1 MDGSG
6 TRLLCVIVP
15 CFDEEQVVEAI
26 HAELKRVLDLLP
38 RWRYLIYFVDDGSR
52 DSTRARLRA
61 LERLDDS
68 TRVLALSRNF
78 GHQIAITA
86 GLDHAERRADAVLVM
101 DADLENPPS
110 LIPALLEQFERGHDV
125 VMGVRE
131 TGRVV
136 GWWRRG
142 LSRAFYAVFNR
153 VSDVSIVSGAP
164 DFFLLS
170 RRAREALARMG
181 DQRRFLRAMVAWIG
195 FSRVHVPYVP
205 PARFAGRSK
214 YTLSRMLRLASD
226 AFFAFSSAP
235 LMLVGGLG
243 LTASLAGAI
252 LLAYSLMSSSIGWL
266 PGLLCLLSGVQL
278 AAIGLVG
285 GYVGRIFSQSQARP
299 LYILREAPEEASH
312 EPRVV
317 EVGARASRRARS
329 Q

>member
-1 MDGSG
+1 MDGPG

-15 CFDEEQVVEAI
+15 CFDEEQVVEAT
-26 HAELKRVLDLLP
+26 HAELKRVLTDLP
-38 RWRYLIYFVDDGSR
+38 RWRHLLYFVDDGSR
-52 DSTRARLRA
+52 DGTLTRLRA
-61 LERLDDS
+61 LERLDDC
-68 TRVLALSRNF
+68 TRVLSLSRNF
-78 GHQIAITA
+78 GHQVAITA

-110 LIPALLEQFERGHDV
+110 SIPAMLEQFERGHDV

-136 GWWRRG
+136 GWWRRS

-205 PARFAGRSK
+205 PARLAGRSK
-214 YTLSRMLRLASD
+214 YTLPRMLQLASD

-235 LMLVGGLG
+235 LMVVGGLG
-243 LTASLAGAI
+243 LLAFVVGAA
-252 LLAYSLMSSSIGWL
+252 LLAAFFCGAPVGWL
-266 PGLLCLLSGVQL
+266 PGLLCLLSGAQL

-285 GYVGRIFSQSQARP
+285 GYVGRIFAQSQARP
-299 LYILREAPEEASH
+299 LYVLREAPEDGSH
-312 EPRVV
+312 EARIV
-317 EVGARASRRARS
+317 EVGARASRRARG